1 MGTKKQLLFLHG
13 YLSSSDSFYC
23 QIPYFSRYFEVYA
36 IDFQGFGKNKGMDT
50 PYSLDDYIT
59 QLKEFMSNNN
69 IVKPHVIAHSFGA
82 RVAIKMA
89 SYDQDV
95 FDKLVLTGAAGLKP
109 KQTLKK
115 IVKKG
120 VFNLLKKFTSK
131 DKLKKFYSQDYLSLD
146 PVMQQSFIK
155 IVNEHLDDRLKFIVN
170 KTLILFGDKDG
181 QTPLYMAKRLN
192 KNIRNSKL
200 KILRG
205 AGHFCF
211 IDKPYTFNMEVE
223 NFLFSK

>member
-1 MGTKKQLLFLHG
+1 MIITFIIPFFIFFSTLKAKLVKINIQIFLL
-13 YLSSSDSFYC
+13 
-23 QIPYFSRYFEVYA
+23 
-36 IDFQGFGKNKGMDT
+36 
-50 PYSLDDYIT
+50 
-59 QLKEFMSNNN
+59 SNNN

-89 SYDQDV
+89 SYDQGV

-109 KQTLKK
+109 RRTLKK

-120 VFNLLKKFTSK
+120 VFNFLKKFTSK
-131 DKLKKFYSQDYLSLD
+131 DKLKRFYSQDYLSLD

-155 IVNEHLDDRLKFIVN
+155 IVNEHLDDRLNFIKN

-192 KNIRNSKL
+192 KNIKNSKL

-223 NFLFSK
+223 DFLFSK